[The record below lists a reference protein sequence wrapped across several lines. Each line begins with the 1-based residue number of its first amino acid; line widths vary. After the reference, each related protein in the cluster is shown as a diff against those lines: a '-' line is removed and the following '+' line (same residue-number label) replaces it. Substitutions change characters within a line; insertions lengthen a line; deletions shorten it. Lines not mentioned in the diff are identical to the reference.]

1 MSAIDAPSSGTMQIR
16 LGTNGAGPLQVI
28 GPIEYEGN
36 NPDVVEYELLDHVGY
51 RMLPSAVFAI
61 TYVEGSSFQVTAFD
75 EEEITVSSTND
86 GDEYYL
92 IIVP

>member
-28 GPIEYEGN
+28 GPIEYLGN
-36 NPDVVEYELLDHVGY
+36 DPDVVEYELLDHVGY
-51 RMLPSAVFAI
+51 RMMPSAVFAI
-61 TYVEGSSFQVTAFD
+61 TYEPGSTFQVTAFD

-86 GDEYYL
+86 GDDYYL
-92 IIVP
+92 VIVP